1 MRPTKLTISAF
12 GPYAGETTLELD
24 RLGDRGIYLI
34 TGDTGAGKTTIFDAV
49 TFALYGN
56 ASGDNRKPRML
67 RSKYASG
74 EAKTFVEM
82 EFVYNGRTYR
92 LRRNPEYFRAK
103 QRGEGETKER
113 PDAQLELPDGNVIT
127 GDRTVTAKVEEL
139 VGLNREQF
147 SQIAMLAQGSFSR
160 LLSGRTEDRGAIFR
174 EIFQTRPY
182 QKFQERLKEKAK
194 GLYGAYA
201 DSVKSIGQYAGGVFA
216 KDEEPWRAA
225 VENRDLEAMLDML
238 ESMIREDGAE
248 AAGLERDLRAARERS
263 GLLGQRLGEA
273 KSAAKAQEEA
283 QRAERELSE
292 NRPLFEEARAAF
304 SRERGR
310 AGERDRLIGEISQAQ
325 ENLSAYDRHDRL
337 AADSRACQ
345 AEALRLGTVEAEAG
359 KEAETLALRLETVQA
374 ELDRLQTVGE
384 ELVAA
389 RSAAERLAQNR
400 QRIAAH
406 AGELE
411 EYRAE
416 EKRLAAAQD
425 EYLAADET
433 RRLRE
438 AEYQTLYRMFL
449 DSQAGILAAGLKPGQ
464 PCPVCGSLDHP
475 APAGMA
481 GGAPLGW
488 PGDRARTAEGRG
500 CEADERRPAAP
511 VTKEQ
516 VDNASRRAKE
526 ASETA
531 AGLSLRA
538 GGLRGSL
545 DQRFER
551 MKGQVDAEIDGW
563 KESWQERIRGALAG
577 GTQVFLREWKLVL
590 EQLDAAMGQQ
600 AQAKEQI
607 IRNLQEQVKRRQQLE
622 AQKKNASQ
630 ALETCRERRQE
641 SGAARLRAETRRG
654 ELERQI
660 AELKKQLPH
669 GDRAAAER
677 ELMER
682 RRQLSAMEQALQAAE
697 DRLNEYS
704 SRVSAAEAR
713 AQALNR
719 QLEEFYR
726 NQEEIRV
733 ACVGAGGAPDLAVKA
748 DPAAEAGP
756 GTDADLAAKADP
768 GAAPDSAAKAGLGTD
783 ADLEAKA
790 DPGEAPDSA
799 AEAGPGA
806 ELDSAAK
813 AGPGAAP
820 DLGADAGPGTAAG
833 PAADRLEQPPAVW
846 VKALEAALAET
857 GETLERLE
865 AEKNRIHHR
874 LETNRTA
881 RDNMVRQRA
890 AMETARQQWTW
901 VKAMADTAAGEV
913 SGKDKITFE
922 TYVQMAYFE
931 RIIARANARFMVMS
945 GGQYELKRCMEE
957 DGRGKNGLGLSVI
970 DHYNGSERS
979 AKTLSGGE
987 SFQASLSL
995 ALGLS
1000 DEIQSEAGGIRLD
1013 TMFVD
1018 EGFGSLDGEA
1028 LNLAVKALAGLS
1040 EGNRLVGIISHVP
1053 ELKERIEKQIVVTK
1067 EKSGGSRAE
1076 IVI

>member
-12 GPYAGETTLELD
+12 GPYAGEMILELD

-34 TGDTGAGKTTIFDAV
+34 TGDTGAGKTTIFDAI

-56 ASGDNRKPRML
+56 ASGENRKPRML
-67 RSKYASG
+67 RSKYASA
-74 EAKTFVEM
+74 EARTFVEM
-82 EFVYNGRTYR
+82 EFVYNGKTYR
-92 LRRNPEYFRAK
+92 LRRNPEYLRAK

-113 PDAQLELPDGNVIT
+113 PDALLELPDGNVIT
-127 GDRTVTAKVEEL
+127 GDRTVTARVEEL

-174 EIFQTRPY
+174 EIFRTRPY
-182 QKFQERLKEKAK
+182 QKFQERLKDKAK

-201 DSVKSIGQYAGGVFA
+201 DSVKSIGQYAGGVMA
-216 KDEEPWRAA
+216 EDGERWQAA
-225 VENRDLEAMLDML
+225 VESKDLEAMLDLL
-238 ESMIREDGAE
+238 EEMIREDESG
-248 AAGLERDLRAARERS
+248 AAGLDQDLKAVRERS

-273 KSAAKAQEEA
+273 RSAAKAQEDA
-283 QRAERELSE
+283 QRAEQELRE
-292 NRPLFEEARAAF
+292 NRPLFEEAKAVF
-304 SRERGR
+304 EREKGR
-310 AGERDRLIGEISQAQ
+310 AGEREQLIGEISRAQ
-325 ENLSAYDRHDRL
+325 ENLKAYDEHDRL

-345 AEALRLGTVEAEAG
+345 AEAKGMEAVEAAAG
-359 KEAETLALRLETVQA
+359 NEAETLGLKLQELQE

-389 RSAAERLAQNR
+389 RSAAERLGQNR

-406 AGELE
+406 ARELS

-416 EKRLAAAQD
+416 ERKLAAAQR
-425 EYLAADET
+425 EYQVADQA
-433 RRLRE
+433 RRARE
-438 AEYQTLYRMFL
+438 AEYQELYQVFL

-464 PCPVCGSLDHP
+464 PCPVCGSLEHP
-475 APAGMA
+475 APAGRAAA
-481 GGAPLGW
+481 GDGTEGRPGAPGAGAAVHEERGAGAAVHEA
-488 PGDRARTAEGRG
+488 PGAGTAIH
-500 CEADERRPAAP
+500 EAPSRLSHTP

-516 VDNASRRAKE
+516 VDAASRRAKE
-526 ASETA
+526 ASDA
-531 AGLSLRA
+531 AAKLSLRA
-538 GGLRGSL
+538 GGVKGSL

-551 MKGQVDAEIDGW
+551 MKEQVEAEIGGW
-563 KESWQERIRGALAG
+563 KESWQERIRGARAKG
-577 GTQVFLREWKLVL
+577 REAFLEEWKLVL
-590 EQLDAAMGQQ
+590 GQLDGVLGRQ
-600 AQAKEQI
+600 AEAGEQT
-607 IRNLQEQVKRRQQLE
+607 IRGLEERAKRRGQLE
-622 AQKKNASQ
+622 AQKKKGTQ
-630 ALETCRERRQE
+630 ALENCRERRQE
-641 SGAARLRAETRRG
+641 AGKTRLRAETRRT

-660 AELKKQLPH
+660 AELKKRLPH
-669 GDRAAAER
+669 GDRAAAEA
-677 ELMER
+677 ELTEHR
-682 RRQLSAMEQALQAAE
+682 RRLLAMEQALNAAE
-697 DRLNEYS
+697 KRLNEYS
-704 SRVSAAEAR
+704 GRVSAAEAR

-719 QLEEFYR
+719 QLEAFCR
-726 NQEEIRV
+726 QQEERYVIC
-733 ACVGAGGAPDLAVKA
+733 AAPQGNLSPMPDSS
-748 DPAAEAGP
+748 PAAP
-756 GTDADLAAKADP
+756 LSPSDWVRQ
-768 GAAPDSAAKAGLGTD
+768 
-783 ADLEAKA
+783 LEA
-790 DPGEAPDSA
+790 EL
-799 AEAGPGA
+799 AG
-806 ELDSAAK
+806 
-813 AGPGAAP
+813 
-820 DLGADAGPGTAAG
+820 
-833 PAADRLEQPPAVW
+833 
-846 VKALEAALAET
+846 T

-865 AEKNRIHHR
+865 AGRNRLHHR
-874 LETNRTA
+874 LETNRLA

-890 AMETARQQWTW
+890 AMEAARQQWTW

-913 SGKDKITFE
+913 NGKDKITFE

-979 AKTLSGGE
+979 ARTLSGGE

-1000 DEIQSEAGGIRLD
+1000 DEIQSQAGGIRLD

-1018 EGFGSLDGEA
+1018 EGFGSLDGES
-1028 LNLAVKALAGLS
+1028 LNLAVKALAGLA

-1076 IVI
+1076 IDI

>member
-82 EFVYNGRTYR
+82 EFVYNGRAYR

-127 GDRTVTAKVEEL
+127 GDRTVTARVEEL

-194 GLYGAYA
+194 GLYGVYA

-488 PGDRARTAEGRG
+488 PGDRARTAEGRV

-748 DPAAEAGP
+748 DPAAKAGP
-756 GTDADLAAKADP
+756 GADADP
-768 GAAPDSAAKAGLGTD
+768 GAAPDSAAKAG
-783 ADLEAKA
+783 
-790 DPGEAPDSA
+790 
-799 AEAGPGA
+799 
-806 ELDSAAK
+806 
-813 AGPGAAP
+813 
-820 DLGADAGPGTAAG
+820 PGTAAC
-833 PAADRLEQPPAVW
+833 PAADRLEQSPAVW

-890 AMETARQQWTW
+890 AMETARQQWIW

-1028 LNLAVKALAGLS
+1028 LNLAVKALAGLA

>member
-82 EFVYNGRTYR
+82 EFVYNGRVYR

-283 QRAERELSE
+283 RRAERELSE

-488 PGDRARTAEGRG
+488 PGDRARTAEGRV

-641 SGAARLRAETRRG
+641 AGAARLRAETRRG

-682 RRQLSAMEQALQAAE
+682 RRQLSAMEQALKAAE

-719 QLEEFYR
+719 QLEEFYS
-726 NQEEIRV
+726 NQEELRV
-733 ACVGAGGAPDLAVKA
+733 ACAGA
-748 DPAAEAGP
+748 E
-756 GTDADLAAKADP
+756 GTDS
-768 GAAPDSAAKAGLGTD
+768 G
-783 ADLEAKA
+783 
-790 DPGEAPDSA
+790 PGEAP
-799 AEAGPGA
+799 
-806 ELDSAAK
+806 DSAAK
-813 AGPGAAP
+813 AGPGAEADP
-820 DLGADAGPGTAAG
+820 GEVPDSAGAADADLGADAGPGTAAG
-833 PAADRLEQPPAVW
+833 PAADRLEQSPAVW
-846 VKALEAALAET
+846 VRSLEAALAET

-865 AEKNRIHHR
+865 AERNRIHHR

-890 AMETARQQWTW
+890 AMEAARQQWTW

-1028 LNLAVKALAGLS
+1028 LNLAVKALAGLA